1 MRASVTKAHGRG
13 ALLRRLAATKE
24 AGVIS
29 AEYAIGTLVAAG
41 FAAVLLA
48 VISSS
53 AVRDLIAGVI
63 TSALQSVL

>member
-1 MRASVTKAHGRG
+1 MRASVDKRHGRG
-13 ALLRRLAATKE
+13 NLLRRLKAHKE

-48 VISSS
+48 VITSGT
-53 AVRDLIAGVI
+53 VRDLIAEVI
-63 TSALQSVL
+63 STALRSVF